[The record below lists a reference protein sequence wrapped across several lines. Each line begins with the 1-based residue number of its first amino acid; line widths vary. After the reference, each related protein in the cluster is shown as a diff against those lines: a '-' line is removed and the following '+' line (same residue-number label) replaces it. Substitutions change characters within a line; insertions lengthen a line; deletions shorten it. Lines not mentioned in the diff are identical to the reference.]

1 MASDTAIAIMNSNL
15 SKRHTVGGRVGSGL
29 GTLLEAEWGF
39 TVSEILHSNAKSMG
53 VSEHLELAWVSENTY
68 NDFALLDNEK
78 GAAATWT
85 PQNHRG
91 ELLRL
96 EVKSMALDAEESK
109 AHFDATRSEIGKH
122 DLLVVLLWRWAP
134 VPGRPGRVCPE
145 ITGSWLGSAREIA
158 ALRDSLHTARGGSF
172 VAAGE
177 CPDGCV
183 DVCSHVG
190 EPLNAAGTRERFSGP
205 SCCVTGG
212 TLAAQNFGG
221 LVRMLKTRGNAE
233 GLKALRSACQKN
245 AVSRSYVDFIHQSFP
260 NEEQNTFSKKIWL
273 EVAAQRGIK
282 TLKTEL
288 DAVATAVRKTEGYRD
303 LLMAA

>member
-1 MASDTAIAIMNSNL
+1 MASDTAIAVLNRNL

-39 TVSEILHSNAKSMG
+39 TVSEILNSNAQTMG

-78 GAAATWT
+78 GAAASWT
-85 PQNHRG
+85 PQNRRG

-109 AHFDATRSEIGKH
+109 AHFDAIRSEIGKH

-145 ITGSWLGSAREIA
+145 ITGSWLGSARDVA
-158 ALRDSLHTARGGSF
+158 SLRDVLHTSRGGSF
-172 VAAGE
+172 VTDGE
-177 CPDGCV
+177 CPDGCLTE
-183 DVCSHVG
+183 CAHVG
-190 EPLNAAGTRERFSGP
+190 EPLNAAGTRERISGP
-205 SCCVTGG
+205 ARCVTGA

-221 LVRMLKTRGNAE
+221 LVRMLKTRGNSE
-233 GLKALRSACQKN
+233 GLKALRETCRKN
-245 AVSRSYVDFIHQSFP
+245 ATSRSYLDFIHQNFP
-260 NEEQNTFSKKIWL
+260 NEELNTFPKKLWL
-273 EVAAQRGIK
+273 EVAAAKSITTSK
-282 TLKTEL
+282 KDL
-288 DAVATAVRKTEGYRD
+288 DLVTSEVRSTAGYRD
-303 LLMAA
+303 LLLAS